1 MKAIARIAN
10 SIEWVI
16 TFVVSYFL
24 LQFGADR
31 ISRVITSRYIDGNL
45 SNIDGW
51 LTFLGATAL
60 VATFCLI
67 HTTTR
72 FYTAAILASVLGLS
86 SLSALSGCSSP
97 EMSTTSTRGV
107 ANFCIVAMAARMPP
121 RRRSSVSLVAS
132 ERPARTASSVSRSVR
147 NAIHDGR

>member
-1 MKAIARIAN
+1 MKGIARIAN

-31 ISRVITSRYIDGNL
+31 ISRVITARYIDGNL

-51 LTFLGATAL
+51 LTFLGVNAL
-60 VATFCLI
+60 VLAFCLV

-72 FYTAAILASVLGLS
+72 FYVAAVLAAVLGLS
-86 SLSALSGCSSP
+86 SLGALSLGEPQSLLVPMLSLALA
-97 EMSTTSTRGV
+97 T
-107 ANFCIVAMAARMPP
+107 IVF
-121 RRRSSVSLVAS
+121 L
-132 ERPARTASSVSRSVR
+132 SRSVGKS
-147 NAIHDGR
+147 ADYTESEPGLAPELLGGRST

>member
-1 MKAIARIAN
+1 MKGIARIAN

-31 ISRVITSRYIDGNL
+31 ISRVITARYIDGNL

-60 VATFCLI
+60 VAAFCLI
-67 HTTTR
+67 HTKTR
-72 FYTAAILASVLGLS
+72 FYTAALLASVLGLS
-86 SLSALSGCSSP
+86 SLGALSSGESQSLIVP
-97 EMSTTSTRGV
+97 NLSLALATIVFLSRSIGKSTDYSETDPG
-107 ANFCIVAMAARMPP
+107 
-121 RRRSSVSLVAS
+121 LAS
-132 ERPARTASSVSRSVR
+132 ELLEGRST
-147 NAIHDGR
+147 

>member
-31 ISRVITSRYIDGNL
+31 ISRAITSRYIDGNL

-51 LTFLGATAL
+51 LSFLGVAAL
-60 VATFCLI
+60 VSTFCLI
-67 HTTTR
+67 HTKTR
-72 FYTAAILASVLGLS
+72 FYVAAVLAAVLGLS
-86 SLSALSGCSSP
+86 SLSALSLGESQTLVVPMLSLALATLVFLSRSLGRHADFS
-97 EMSTTSTRGV
+97 ESEAGLTSELLGG
-107 ANFCIVAMAARMPP
+107 
-121 RRRSSVSLVAS
+121 RSS
-132 ERPARTASSVSRSVR
+132 
-147 NAIHDGR
+147 

>member
-31 ISRVITSRYIDGNL
+31 VSRVITARYIDGNL

-51 LTFLGATAL
+51 LTFLGLSAL

-67 HTTTR
+67 HTKTR
-72 FYTAAILASVLGLS
+72 FYVAAVLAATLGLS
-86 SLSALSGCSSP
+86 SLGALSLGESQSLLVPMLSLALATIVFLSRSIGKSADYP
-97 EMSTTSTRGV
+97 ESDPG
-107 ANFCIVAMAARMPP
+107 
-121 RRRSSVSLVAS
+121 LAS
-132 ERPARTASSVSRSVR
+132 ELLGERST
-147 NAIHDGR
+147 